1 MNPIFLIKAVSLT
14 CFFFFILTVFSFMV
28 ISSLWKN
35 LFAIS
40 KEKSHLQ
47 ITYSS
52 LPILVPKLIQI
63 FSWILRLVN
72 ESFLSEFSNFLFQYA
87 PETLFP

>member
-14 CFFFFILTVFSFMV
+14 CFFFKQLFPFMV

-40 KEKSHLQ
+40 KEKV
-47 ITYSS
+47 IY
-52 LPILVPKLIQI
+52 K
-63 FSWILRLVN
+63 
-72 ESFLSEFSNFLFQYA
+72 
-87 PETLFP
+87 

>member
-14 CFFFFILTVFSFMV
+14 CLFLFSQLFSFMV

-47 ITYSS
+47 IPYSS

-63 FSWILRLVN
+63 FSWVIRLVN
-72 ESFLSEFSNFLFQYA
+72 ESFLSEFFNFLFQYT